1 MIATHGSR
9 NPKMNRNFLGD
20 DPFFLQNIS
29 IEILKNL
36 RRKLRYSYLRMVQE
50 KVALSRPRVP
60 QTSSSGGR
68 IMPKE
73 KIQTP
78 RIMSR
83 MFSRL

>member
-1 MIATHGSR
+1 
-9 NPKMNRNFLGD
+9 
-20 DPFFLQNIS
+20 
-29 IEILKNL
+29 
-36 RRKLRYSYLRMVQE
+36 MVQE

>member
-29 IEILKNL
+29 IKILKYS
-36 RRKLRYSYLRMVQE
+36 RRKLYSYLRMVQE

>member
-29 IEILKNL
+29 IEILKNS
-36 RRKLRYSYLRMVQE
+36 RRKLYSYLRMVQE

>member
-29 IEILKNL
+29 IKMLING
-36 RRKLRYSYLRMVQE
+36 RRKLYSYLRMVQE

>member
-29 IEILKNL
+29 IEILKNCG
-36 RRKLRYSYLRMVQE
+36 RKLYSYLRMVQE

-73 KIQTP
+73 KTQTP

>member
-29 IEILKNL
+29 IENLKNG
-36 RRKLRYSYLRMVQE
+36 RRKHYSYLRMVQE

-60 QTSSSGGR
+60 QTSSRGGR